1 MCKLA
6 KKNLK
11 FSTEFN
17 DDKTVTNVWL
27 SMSISERKVE
37 EEKGI
42 RQAWKEN
49 YGCPWYPAWL
59 NATLLKLI
67 SIVKPQ
73 IKLSASG

>member
-1 MCKLA
+1 L
-6 KKNLK
+6 N

-37 EEKGI
+37 EEKRI

-49 YGCPWYPAWL
+49 YCCRKYPAWL
-59 NATLLKLI
+59 NAHF
-67 SIVKPQ
+67 
-73 IKLSASG
+73 IKVDFHCEATN

>member
-6 KKNLK
+6 KKNLN

-27 SMSISERKVE
+27 SMSVSERKVE
-37 EEKGI
+37 EEKRI

-49 YGCPWYPAWL
+49 YGC
-59 NATLLKLI
+59 
-67 SIVKPQ
+67 
-73 IKLSASG
+73 G